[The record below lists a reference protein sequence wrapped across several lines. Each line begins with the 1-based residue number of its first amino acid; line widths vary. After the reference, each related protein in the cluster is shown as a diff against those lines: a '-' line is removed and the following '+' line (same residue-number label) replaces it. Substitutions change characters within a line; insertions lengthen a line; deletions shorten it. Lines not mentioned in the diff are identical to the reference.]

1 MKTRIKGLTAK
12 GNALG
17 YKNLK
22 KKLKEYVTEWVNYF
36 KLADIK
42 GILTNTDLW
51 LRRRIWIVTLL
62 LKMDDKPKLRV
73 AAYCRVS
80 TDSDEQA
87 TSYEAQIEHYTNFIQ
102 KNEEWEFAKIF
113 ADDGISGTNTKK
125 REEFNR
131 MIEECMDGDI
141 DMIITKSISRFA
153 RNTLDCLKYIRLLK
167 EKNIPVYFEK
177 ENINSLDCKGE
188 ILLTIM
194 ASLAQQESES
204 LSKNVKL
211 GLQFRYQNEEVQVNH
226 NCFMGY
232 TKNDEGHLIIE
243 PTEAVIVRRIYLEY
257 LQGASLKQIGES
269 LESDDILTAAGKAR
283 WRPETIKKILRN
295 EKYIGDALLQKTY
308 TVDILTKK
316 RVKNNGIVPQYYV
329 ENSHEP
335 IIPRDLYMQVQEE
348 MLRRTNLHSGENRKK
363 RVYSSKYALSS
374 IVYCPK
380 CGDIYRRIAWNNR
393 GNHSIVWRCCTRVEH
408 GPERYDAPTVGET
421 ELQEAVVKA
430 INRALGG
437 KDDMLV
443 ALEQNITSVLALED
457 EGSMESINAKLEELQ
472 KELLKRANAKEDY
485 NDLADEIDRLR
496 EVKQNVMAENA
507 EREGLKQRI
516 AEMQEFLAE
525 QMEQIEEY
533 DESLV
538 RRMVE
543 KVTVYEEKFSV
554 EFKSGT
560 SVDVER

>member
-1 MKTRIKGLTAK
+1 MNKSITFIPARKRI
-12 GNALG
+12 GNT
-17 YKNLK
+17 
-22 KKLKEYVTEWVNYF
+22 V
-36 KLADIK
+36 
-42 GILTNTDLW
+42 
-51 LRRRIWIVTLL
+51 
-62 LKMDDKPKLRV
+62 KMEDKPKLRV

-87 TSYEAQIEHYTNFIQ
+87 TSYEAQIEHYTNFIK
-102 KNEEWEFAKIF
+102 KNEEWQLGGVF

-125 REEFNR
+125 RDEFNR
-131 MIEECMDGDI
+131 MIEECMAGNI
-141 DMIITKSISRFA
+141 DMIITKSISRFS

-167 EKNIPVYFEK
+167 EKNISVYFEK
-177 ENINSLDCKGE
+177 ENINSLDSKGE

-211 GLQFRYQNEEVQVNH
+211 GLQYRYQNGEVQVNH
-226 NCFMGY
+226 NRFMGY
-232 TKNDEGHLIIE
+232 TKDDEGHLIIE
-243 PTEAVIVRRIYLEY
+243 PAEAEVVKRIYLEY
-257 LQGASLKQIGES
+257 LQGSSLKQIGES
-269 LESDDILTAAGKAR
+269 LESDGILTAAGKAR
-283 WRPETIKKILRN
+283 WRPETIKKILKN

-308 TVDILTKK
+308 TVDVLTKK

-329 ENSHEP
+329 ENNHEA
-335 IIPRDLYMQVQEE
+335 IIPRDIYMQVQEE
-348 MLRRTNLHSGENRKK
+348 MLRRANLHSGADRKK

-393 GNHSIVWRCCTRVEH
+393 GKRSFVWRCVTRVEH
-408 GPERYDAPTVGET
+408 GPERCDAPTVGET
-421 ELQEAVVKA
+421 ELQDAVIKA
-430 INRALGG
+430 INMALGG

-443 ALEQNITSVLALED
+443 ALEQNIASVLALED

-472 KELLKRANAKEDY
+472 KELLKRANAKKDY

-496 EVKQNVMAENA
+496 EQKQNAMAENA